1 MHQYVMSLDKMMAV
15 CPGKHLL
22 HRQNM
27 AILNHLFTAL
37 AFFFIDIIADE
48 HVQCLTASC
57 QLPQSVQNLKICI
70 LLHPV
75 IAVHYFKIQSLGI
88 GDSGIHCRAMSA
100 VLLMDSTDNGRELCL
115 IFICD
120 LCGTILGGSVINDQD
135 LYILTADE
143 QRINTFSHILFRIV
157 AGNCYGK

>member
-1 MHQYVMSLDKMMAV
+1 MTVLD
-15 CPGKHLL
+15 
-22 HRQNM
+22 
-27 AILNHLFTAL
+27 HLFAAL
-37 AFFFIDIIADE
+37 AFFFIDIVADE
-48 HVQCLTASC
+48 HIQRLTAAGQFSE
-57 QLPQSVQNLKICI
+57 SVQDLKICI

-88 GDSGIHCRAMSA
+88 GNSGIHCGAMSS

-135 LYILTADE
+135 LYILSAD
-143 QRINTFSHILFRIV
+143 QQGINTFSHILFRIV
-157 AGNCYGK
+157 TGNCYGK